1 MRTICIYKFN
11 SYANFFLHKVKNAA
25 HLNLVELLLRNNLQ
39 IPRKLFTFVAQI
51 KEKMTKLSNIAT
63 IQTGVFA
70 KTTPNP
76 DTLYLQQSDFDSRGE
91 LRDTAQPAIAT
102 DNPKHLLAAGD
113 LLLASKGNNNI
124 CVIVPE
130 IEQKCVAS
138 PSFLVIRLHD
148 KSAILPEFVAWYL
161 NLPTIQ
167 NTLAAQARGT
177 SIMSISKATLGE
189 LEIPILP
196 IERQRRYIE
205 LSKLQK
211 REQQLYAAI
220 AERRKQILEY
230 KMIKNI

>member
-1 MRTICIYKFN
+1 
-11 SYANFFLHKVKNAA
+11 
-25 HLNLVELLLRNNLQ
+25 
-39 IPRKLFTFVAQI
+39 
-51 KEKMTKLSNIAT
+51 MTKLHNIAT

-70 KTTPNP
+70 KTSPNP
-76 DTLYLQQSDFDSRGE
+76 NALYLQQSDFDGNGE
-91 LRDTAQPAIAT
+91 LRNTAQPTIVA
-102 DNPKHLLAAGD
+102 DSPRHLLAVGD

-161 NLPTIQ
+161 NLPTVQ

-189 LEIPILP
+189 LEIPIPP
-196 IERQRRYIE
+196 IERQKKYIE

-211 REQQLYAAI
+211 REQELYKTI
-220 AERRKQILEY
+220 AERRKQVLDY

>member
-1 MRTICIYKFN
+1 
-11 SYANFFLHKVKNAA
+11 
-25 HLNLVELLLRNNLQ
+25 
-39 IPRKLFTFVAQI
+39 
-51 KEKMTKLSNIAT
+51 MTKLNNIAT

-76 DTLYLQQSDFDSRGE
+76 DALYLQQSDFDSRGE
-91 LRDTAQPAIAT
+91 LRDTAQPTIAT

-138 PSFLVIRLHD
+138 PSFLAIRLHD

-167 NTLAAQARGT
+167 NTLSAQARGT

-189 LEIPILP
+189 LEIPIPP
-196 IERQRRYIE
+196 IERQKKYIE

-211 REQQLYAAI
+211 REQELYKTI

>member
-1 MRTICIYKFN
+1 MK
-11 SYANFFLHKVKNAA
+11 
-25 HLNLVELLLRNNLQ
+25 LQ
-39 IPRKLFTFVAQI
+39 
-51 KEKMTKLSNIAT
+51 NIST

-70 KTTPNP
+70 KAAPNP
-76 DTLYLQQSDFDSRGE
+76 NALYLQQGDFDDAGV
-91 LRDTAQPAIAT
+91 LHIPQPAIFV
-102 DNPKHLLAAGD
+102 DNLKHLLNTGD
-113 LLLASKGNNNI
+113 LLLASKGNNNM
-124 CVIVPE
+124 CVIVPG

-161 NLPTIQ
+161 NLPTTQ

-177 SIMSISKATLGE
+177 SIMSISKATLGD
-189 LEIPILP
+189 LEIPVP
-196 IERQRRYIE
+196 SVERQRRYIE

>member
-1 MRTICIYKFN
+1 
-11 SYANFFLHKVKNAA
+11 
-25 HLNLVELLLRNNLQ
+25 
-39 IPRKLFTFVAQI
+39 
-51 KEKMTKLSNIAT
+51 MTKLNNIAT

-76 DTLYLQQSDFDSRGE
+76 NALYLQQSDFDGNGE
-91 LRDTAQPAIAT
+91 LRNTTQPTIIVA
-102 DNPKHLLAAGD
+102 NQKHLLSAGD

-124 CVIVPE
+124 CVVVPKL
-130 IEQKCVAS
+130 EQQSVAS

-161 NLPTIQ
+161 NLPATQ
-167 NTLAAQARGT
+167 TTLALQARGT

-189 LEIPILP
+189 LEIPIPP
-196 IERQRRYIE
+196 IERQKKYIE

-211 REQQLYAAI
+211 REQELYKTI

>member
-1 MRTICIYKFN
+1 
-11 SYANFFLHKVKNAA
+11 
-25 HLNLVELLLRNNLQ
+25 
-39 IPRKLFTFVAQI
+39 
-51 KEKMTKLSNIAT
+51 MTKLNNIAT

-76 DTLYLQQSDFDSRGE
+76 DALYLQQSDFDGNGE
-91 LRDTAQPAIAT
+91 LRNTTQPTIIVA
-102 DNPKHLLAAGD
+102 NQKHLLTAGD

-148 KSAILPEFVAWYL
+148 KSAILPEYIAWYL

-167 NTLAAQARGT
+167 TTLALQARGT

-189 LEIPILP
+189 LKIPIPP
-196 IERQRRYIE
+196 IERQKKYIE

-220 AERRKQILEY
+220 AERRKQLLEY

>member
-1 MRTICIYKFN
+1 MI
-11 SYANFFLHKVKNAA
+11 
-25 HLNLVELLLRNNLQ
+25 
-39 IPRKLFTFVAQI
+39 KLY
-51 KEKMTKLSNIAT
+51 NIAV

-70 KTTPNP
+70 KVGPNP
-76 DTLYLQQSDFDSRGE
+76 NALYLQQSDFDGNGE
-91 LRDTAQPAIAT
+91 LRNTTQPTIIVT
-102 DNPKHLLAAGD
+102 NQKHLLTAGD
-113 LLLASKGNNNI
+113 LLLASKGNNNM

-161 NLPTIQ
+161 NLPTVQ

-189 LEIPILP
+189 LEIPIPP
-196 IERQRRYIE
+196 IERQKKYIE

-211 REQQLYAAI
+211 REQELYKTI

>member
-1 MRTICIYKFN
+1 
-11 SYANFFLHKVKNAA
+11 
-25 HLNLVELLLRNNLQ
+25 
-39 IPRKLFTFVAQI
+39 
-51 KEKMTKLSNIAT
+51 MTKLQDIAT
-63 IQTGVFA
+63 ILTGVFA
-70 KTTPNP
+70 KTSPTP

-91 LRDTAQPAIAT
+91 LRDTAQPTIAT

-124 CVIVPE
+124 CVIVPV

-138 PSFLVIRLHD
+138 PSFLVIRLRD

-189 LEIPILP
+189 LEIPIPP
-196 IERQRRYIE
+196 IERQKKYIE

-211 REQQLYAAI
+211 REQELYKAI
-220 AERRKQILEY
+220 AEKRRQLLEY

>member
-1 MRTICIYKFN
+1 MIK
-11 SYANFFLHKVKNAA
+11 
-25 HLNLVELLLRNNLQ
+25 LQ
-39 IPRKLFTFVAQI
+39 D
-51 KEKMTKLSNIAT
+51 IAT

-70 KTTPNP
+70 KNTPNP
-76 DTLYLQQSDFDSRGE
+76 NALYLQQSDFDNTGV
-91 LRDTAQPAIAT
+91 LYIPQPMIAI
-102 DNPKHLLAAGD
+102 DNPKHLLNTGD

-124 CVIVPE
+124 CVIIPE

-167 NTLAAQARGT
+167 NTLAVQARGT
-177 SIMSISKATLGE
+177 SIMSISKATLGD
-189 LEIPILP
+189 LQIPVP
-196 IERQRRYIE
+196 SVERQRRYIE

>member
-1 MRTICIYKFN
+1 MTTSFYLCSAKLNEMIK
-11 SYANFFLHKVKNAA
+11 LH
-25 HLNLVELLLRNNLQ
+25 
-39 IPRKLFTFVAQI
+39 
-51 KEKMTKLSNIAT
+51 NIAV

-70 KTTPNP
+70 KVVPNP
-76 DTLYLQQSDFDSRGE
+76 NALYLQQSDFDGNGE
-91 LRDTAQPAIAT
+91 LRNTTQPTIIVA
-102 DNPKHLLAAGD
+102 NQNHLLTAGD
-113 LLLASKGNNNI
+113 LLLASKGNNNM
-124 CVIVPE
+124 CVIVPG

-148 KSAILPEFVAWYL
+148 RSAILPEFVAWYL
-161 NLPTIQ
+161 NLPTVQ

-189 LEIPILP
+189 LKIPIPP
-196 IERQRRYIE
+196 IERQKKYIE

-211 REQQLYAAI
+211 REQELYKTI

>member
-1 MRTICIYKFN
+1 
-11 SYANFFLHKVKNAA
+11 
-25 HLNLVELLLRNNLQ
+25 
-39 IPRKLFTFVAQI
+39 
-51 KEKMTKLSNIAT
+51 MTKLQDIAT

-70 KTTPNP
+70 KNSPKPNA
-76 DTLYLQQSDFDSRGE
+76 LYLQQSDFDGNGE
-91 LRDTAQPAIAT
+91 LRKTAKPTIVA

-124 CVIVPE
+124 CIVVPS

-161 NLPTIQ
+161 NLSTTQ
-167 NTLAAQARGT
+167 KVLAAQARGT

-189 LEIPILP
+189 LEIPIPP
-196 IERQRRYIE
+196 IERQKKYIE

-211 REQQLYAAI
+211 REQELYKAI
-220 AERRKQILEY
+220 AEKRRQLLEY

>member
-1 MRTICIYKFN
+1 M
-11 SYANFFLHKVKNAA
+11 
-25 HLNLVELLLRNNLQ
+25 
-39 IPRKLFTFVAQI
+39 
-51 KEKMTKLSNIAT
+51 
-63 IQTGVFA
+63 FA
-70 KTTPNP
+70 KTSPNP
-76 DTLYLQQSDFDSRGE
+76 DALYLQQSDFDGNGE
-91 LRDTAQPAIAT
+91 LRKTAQPTIAV

-124 CVIVPE
+124 CVIIPE

-177 SIMSISKATLGE
+177 SIMSISKMALGE
-189 LEIPILP
+189 LEIPIP
-196 IERQRRYIE
+196 SIDKQKKYIE

-211 REQQLYAAI
+211 REQELYKAI
-220 AERRKQILEY
+220 AEKRKQLLEY

>member
-1 MRTICIYKFN
+1 
-11 SYANFFLHKVKNAA
+11 
-25 HLNLVELLLRNNLQ
+25 
-39 IPRKLFTFVAQI
+39 
-51 KEKMTKLSNIAT
+51 MTKLQDIAT
-63 IQTGVFA
+63 ILTGVFA
-70 KTTPNP
+70 KTSPNP
-76 DTLYLQQSDFDSRGE
+76 NALYLQQSDFDSRGE
-91 LRDTAQPAIAT
+91 LRDTAQPTIAT

-124 CVIVPE
+124 CVIIPE

-177 SIMSISKATLGE
+177 SIMSISKAALGE
-189 LEIPILP
+189 LVIPIPP
-196 IERQRRYIE
+196 IDKQKKYIE

-211 REQQLYAAI
+211 REQELYKAI
-220 AERRKQILEY
+220 AEKRKQLLEY

>member
-1 MRTICIYKFN
+1 
-11 SYANFFLHKVKNAA
+11 
-25 HLNLVELLLRNNLQ
+25 
-39 IPRKLFTFVAQI
+39 
-51 KEKMTKLSNIAT
+51 MTKLQDIAT

-70 KTTPNP
+70 KNAPNP
-76 DTLYLQQSDFDSRGE
+76 NALYLQQSDFDDNGE
-91 LRDTAQPAIAT
+91 LRKTTQLTIIA
-102 DNPKHLLAAGD
+102 DSQKHLLTAGD
-113 LLLASKGNNNI
+113 LLLASKGNKNI

-148 KSAILPEFVAWYL
+148 KSVILPEFVAWYL
-161 NLPTIQ
+161 NLPTTQ

-189 LEIPILP
+189 LEIPIPPL
-196 IERQRRYIE
+196 EKQQKYIK

-211 REQQLYAAI
+211 RELQLYAAI
-220 AERRKQILEY
+220 AERRKQILDY

>member
-1 MRTICIYKFN
+1 
-11 SYANFFLHKVKNAA
+11 
-25 HLNLVELLLRNNLQ
+25 
-39 IPRKLFTFVAQI
+39 
-51 KEKMTKLSNIAT
+51 MTKLNNIAT

-76 DTLYLQQSDFDSRGE
+76 DALYLQQSDFDSRGE
-91 LRDTAQPAIAT
+91 LRDTAQPTIAT

-138 PSFLVIRLHD
+138 PSFLVICLRD

-189 LEIPILP
+189 LEIPIPP
-196 IERQRRYIE
+196 IERQKKYIE

-211 REQQLYAAI
+211 REQELYKTI

>member
-1 MRTICIYKFN
+1 
-11 SYANFFLHKVKNAA
+11 
-25 HLNLVELLLRNNLQ
+25 
-39 IPRKLFTFVAQI
+39 
-51 KEKMTKLSNIAT
+51 MTKLNNIAT

-76 DTLYLQQSDFDSRGE
+76 DALYLQQSDFDSRGE
-91 LRDTAQPAIAT
+91 LRDTAQPTIAT

-113 LLLASKGNNNI
+113 LILASKGNNNM
-124 CVIVPE
+124 CVIIPE

-138 PSFLVIRLHD
+138 PSFLVIRLRD

-189 LEIPILP
+189 LEIPIPP
-196 IERQRRYIE
+196 IERQKKYIE

-211 REQQLYAAI
+211 REQELYKAI
-220 AERRKQILEY
+220 AERRRRILEY

>member
-1 MRTICIYKFN
+1 MTTSFYLCSAKLNKMIK
-11 SYANFFLHKVKNAA
+11 LH
-25 HLNLVELLLRNNLQ
+25 
-39 IPRKLFTFVAQI
+39 
-51 KEKMTKLSNIAT
+51 NIAV

-70 KTTPNP
+70 KVVPNP
-76 DTLYLQQSDFDSRGE
+76 NALYLQQSDFDGNGE
-91 LRDTAQPAIAT
+91 LRNTTQRTIIVANQ
-102 DNPKHLLAAGD
+102 KHLLTAGD
-113 LLLASKGNNNI
+113 LLLASKGNNNM

-161 NLPTIQ
+161 NLPTVQ
-167 NTLAAQARGT
+167 NTLATQARGT

-189 LEIPILP
+189 LEIPIPP
-196 IERQRRYIE
+196 IERQKKYIE

-211 REQQLYAAI
+211 REQELYKTI
-220 AERRKQILEY
+220 AKRHKQILDY

>member
-1 MRTICIYKFN
+1 
-11 SYANFFLHKVKNAA
+11 
-25 HLNLVELLLRNNLQ
+25 
-39 IPRKLFTFVAQI
+39 
-51 KEKMTKLSNIAT
+51 MTKLQDIAT
-63 IQTGVFA
+63 ILTGVFA
-70 KTTPNP
+70 KTSPNP
-76 DTLYLQQSDFDSRGE
+76 NALYLQQSDFDSRGE
-91 LRDTAQPAIAT
+91 LRDTAQPTIAT

-130 IEQKCVAS
+130 IGQKCVAS

-177 SIMSISKATLGE
+177 SIMSISKAALGE
-189 LEIPILP
+189 LVIPIPP
-196 IERQRRYIE
+196 IDKQKKYIE

-211 REQQLYAAI
+211 REQELYKAI
-220 AERRKQILEY
+220 AEKRKQLLEY

>member
-1 MRTICIYKFN
+1 
-11 SYANFFLHKVKNAA
+11 
-25 HLNLVELLLRNNLQ
+25 
-39 IPRKLFTFVAQI
+39 
-51 KEKMTKLSNIAT
+51 MTKLNDIAT

-76 DTLYLQQSDFDSRGE
+76 NALYLQQSDFDSRGE
-91 LRDTAQPAIAT
+91 LRDTAQPTIAT
-102 DNPKHLLAAGD
+102 DNPKHLLTAGD

-138 PSFLVIRLHD
+138 PSFLVIRLRD

-177 SIMSISKATLGE
+177 SIMSISKAALGE
-189 LEIPILP
+189 LEIPIPP
-196 IERQRRYIE
+196 IDKQKKYIE

-211 REQQLYAAI
+211 REQELYKAI
-220 AERRKQILEY
+220 AEKRKQLLEY

>member
-1 MRTICIYKFN
+1 MTVSFYLCSAKLNKMIK
-11 SYANFFLHKVKNAA
+11 LH
-25 HLNLVELLLRNNLQ
+25 
-39 IPRKLFTFVAQI
+39 
-51 KEKMTKLSNIAT
+51 NIAV

-70 KTTPNP
+70 KVVPNP
-76 DTLYLQQSDFDSRGE
+76 NALYLQQSDFDGNGA
-91 LRDTAQPAIAT
+91 LRSTTQPTIIVA
-102 DNPKHLLAAGD
+102 NQKHLLTAGD
-113 LLLASKGNNNI
+113 LLLASKGNNNM

-148 KSAILPEFVAWYL
+148 KSTILPEFVAWYL
-161 NLPTIQ
+161 NLPTVQ
-167 NTLAAQARGT
+167 NTLSAQARGT

-189 LEIPILP
+189 LEIPVP
-196 IERQRRYIE
+196 SVERQRRYIE

-211 REQQLYAAI
+211 HEQQLYAAI

>member
-1 MRTICIYKFN
+1 
-11 SYANFFLHKVKNAA
+11 
-25 HLNLVELLLRNNLQ
+25 
-39 IPRKLFTFVAQI
+39 
-51 KEKMTKLSNIAT
+51 MTKLNNIAT

-70 KTTPNP
+70 KVLPNP
-76 DTLYLQQSDFDSRGE
+76 NALYLQQSDFDGNGE
-91 LRDTAQPAIAT
+91 LRNTTQPTIIVA
-102 DNPKHLLAAGD
+102 NQKHLLTAGD

-177 SIMSISKATLGE
+177 SIMSISKMALGE
-189 LEIPILP
+189 LEIPIP
-196 IERQRRYIE
+196 SIDKQKKYIE

-211 REQQLYAAI
+211 REQELYKAI
-220 AERRKQILEY
+220 AEKRKQVLDY

>member
-1 MRTICIYKFN
+1 MTTSFYLCSAKLNKMIK
-11 SYANFFLHKVKNAA
+11 LH
-25 HLNLVELLLRNNLQ
+25 
-39 IPRKLFTFVAQI
+39 
-51 KEKMTKLSNIAT
+51 NIAV

-70 KTTPNP
+70 KVVPNP
-76 DTLYLQQSDFDSRGE
+76 NVLYLQQSDFDGNGE
-91 LRDTAQPAIAT
+91 LRNTVQPTIIV
-102 DNPKHLLAAGD
+102 DNQKHLLTAGD

-161 NLPTIQ
+161 NLSTTQ
-167 NTLAAQARGT
+167 NTLAVQARGT
-177 SIMSISKATLGE
+177 SIMSISKATLGD
-189 LEIPILP
+189 LEIPIP
-196 IERQRRYIE
+196 SIERQKKYIE

>member
-1 MRTICIYKFN
+1 
-11 SYANFFLHKVKNAA
+11 
-25 HLNLVELLLRNNLQ
+25 
-39 IPRKLFTFVAQI
+39 
-51 KEKMTKLSNIAT
+51 MTKLNNIAT

-76 DTLYLQQSDFDSRGE
+76 NALYLQQSDFDSRGE
-91 LRDTAQPAIAT
+91 LRDTTQPTIAT

-138 PSFLVIRLHD
+138 PSFLVIRLRD
-148 KSAILPEFVAWYL
+148 KSAILPEYIAWYL

-167 NTLAAQARGT
+167 TTLALQARGT
-177 SIMSISKATLGE
+177 SIMSISKATLGD
-189 LEIPILP
+189 LEIPVPP
-196 IERQRRYIE
+196 IERQKKYIE

-211 REQQLYAAI
+211 REQELYKTI
-220 AERRKQILEY
+220 AERRKQVLDY

>member
-1 MRTICIYKFN
+1 MTTSFYLCSAKLNEMIK
-11 SYANFFLHKVKNAA
+11 LH
-25 HLNLVELLLRNNLQ
+25 
-39 IPRKLFTFVAQI
+39 
-51 KEKMTKLSNIAT
+51 NIAV
-63 IQTGVFA
+63 IQTGVFV
-70 KTTPNP
+70 KVVPNP
-76 DTLYLQQSDFDSRGE
+76 NALYLQQSDFDGNGE
-91 LRDTAQPAIAT
+91 LRNTTQPTIIVA
-102 DNPKHLLAAGD
+102 NQKHLLAVGD
-113 LLLASKGNNNI
+113 LLLASKGNNNM

-161 NLPTIQ
+161 NLPTVQ

-189 LEIPILP
+189 LEIPIPP
-196 IERQRRYIE
+196 IERQKKYIE

-211 REQQLYAAI
+211 REQELYKTI

>member
-1 MRTICIYKFN
+1 
-11 SYANFFLHKVKNAA
+11 
-25 HLNLVELLLRNNLQ
+25 
-39 IPRKLFTFVAQI
+39 
-51 KEKMTKLSNIAT
+51 MTKLNNIAT

-76 DTLYLQQSDFDSRGE
+76 NALYLQQSDFDGNGK
-91 LRDTAQPAIAT
+91 LRNTIQPTIIVANQT
-102 DNPKHLLAAGD
+102 HLLTAGD
-113 LLLASKGNNNI
+113 LLLASKGNNNM
-124 CVIVPE
+124 CVIVPG
-130 IEQKCVAS
+130 IEQECVAS

-161 NLPTIQ
+161 NLPTVQ

-189 LEIPILP
+189 LEIPIP
-196 IERQRRYIE
+196 PTERQRRYIE

-211 REQQLYAAI
+211 REQELYKTI
-220 AERRKQILEY
+220 AERRKQILDY

>member
-1 MRTICIYKFN
+1 
-11 SYANFFLHKVKNAA
+11 
-25 HLNLVELLLRNNLQ
+25 
-39 IPRKLFTFVAQI
+39 
-51 KEKMTKLSNIAT
+51 MTKLNNIAT

-76 DTLYLQQSDFDSRGE
+76 NALYLQQSDFDSCGE
-91 LRDTAQPAIAT
+91 LRDTAQPTIAT

-124 CVIVPE
+124 CVIVPD

-148 KSAILPEFVAWYL
+148 KSAILPEFVVWYL
-161 NLPTIQ
+161 NLPTVQ

-189 LEIPILP
+189 LEIPIPP
-196 IERQRRYIE
+196 IERQKKYIE

-211 REQQLYAAI
+211 REQELYKTI
-220 AERRKQILEY
+220 AERRKQILDY

>member
-1 MRTICIYKFN
+1 
-11 SYANFFLHKVKNAA
+11 
-25 HLNLVELLLRNNLQ
+25 
-39 IPRKLFTFVAQI
+39 
-51 KEKMTKLSNIAT
+51 MTKLNNIAT

-76 DTLYLQQSDFDSRGE
+76 DALYLQQSDFDSRGE
-91 LRDTAQPAIAT
+91 LRDTTQPTIAT

-138 PSFLVIRLHD
+138 PSFLVIRLRD
-148 KSAILPEFVAWYL
+148 KSAILPEYIAWYL

-167 NTLAAQARGT
+167 TTLALQARGT
-177 SIMSISKATLGE
+177 SIMSISKATLGD
-189 LEIPILP
+189 LEIPVPP
-196 IERQRRYIE
+196 IERQKKYIE

-211 REQQLYAAI
+211 REQELYKTI
-220 AERRKQILEY
+220 AERRKQVLDY

>member
-1 MRTICIYKFN
+1 
-11 SYANFFLHKVKNAA
+11 
-25 HLNLVELLLRNNLQ
+25 
-39 IPRKLFTFVAQI
+39 
-51 KEKMTKLSNIAT
+51 MTKLSNIAT

-76 DTLYLQQSDFDSRGE
+76 DALYLQQSDFDSRGE
-91 LRDTAQPAIAT
+91 LRDTAQPTIAT

-113 LLLASKGNNNI
+113 LLLASKGNNNM

-130 IEQKCVAS
+130 IEQNCVAS

-161 NLPTIQ
+161 NLPTVQ

-189 LEIPILP
+189 LEIPIPP